1 MAKGETVA
9 ALYTKLGLD
18 LSSLSSDFAL
28 AGKTVDQAISRIN
41 HENKKIRIEA
51 DIDLSKLDGAKD
63 KARSI
68 DTREQALIRQLDLQ
82 RQKIRLVAAAY
93 REMVQAKG
101 ADSAAS
107 ARLETRLLNE
117 RKAYANLEVQ
127 LRAVRK
133 ERSAQTSIAGR
144 MVNSVANGAGAMS
157 VLAQGAGDLGLL
169 GFMSGPIGKAVGVT
183 TAVSAGLIAMARSA
197 MTAGN
202 NIYGLAQRMHTT
214 NAEAARMNMVFKLAG
229 ADARAAVP
237 AIIRL
242 DKAIQSAGEDGND
255 TTRLLS
261 AFGVVMKDFAGN
273 LLPVNQQLTAL
284 AKGYRNAAAAGL
296 ESEFVSQLLGARGA
310 ELVPVLKDMAELQE
324 RAAKIPTTGL
334 LNPDEAHRMN
344 MEWNEMKVSMG
355 QLSGAIGAAFMPV
368 VSDLMPDVNEAIE
381 TLVKSIKDN
390 KSDIESVVKT
400 IGSIGG
406 VAVDACKLAG
416 EAFDGLGINMKN
428 AGAIANFVK
437 AAIKDCRETLADMK
451 ETLGD
456 TALADGIS
464 RLWNWA
470 MADYMPKDAEKPKEQ
485 EAKKSDASQ
494 SAEETRRK
502 VEEAMAKA
510 KKVASSSGAG
520 LTDEI
525 YKLTHSDL
533 ENQLHDIDLK
543 AEKLKSEGAKEA
555 DIVRYTEAAKAKV
568 MRDFNEGALS
578 QINKSWKS
586 ELQNRLD
593 DIDREKKAW
602 IQKGVDEVTATRW
615 AEREKTKAR
624 QQEALSMLK
633 ENRQYLEIMRQA
645 MAGEGDMQTR
655 MNNAKMA
662 VLMAMRKKYGIQND
676 MTSPEEI
683 SRFAELMNSVK
694 NNLVP
699 GLETDLWAKRLGENT
714 IPVYRGSEMNRDI
727 PGFTANVTIQGGT
740 YMDESGMKKMA
751 DNVADRI
758 KVVYA
763 DAARRSQLAYGGA

>member
-183 TAVSAGLIAMARSA
+183 TAVSAGLIAMAKSA

-261 AFGVVMKDFAGN
+261 AFGVVMKDSAGN

-324 RAAKIPTTGL
+324 RAARIPTTGL

-368 VSDLMPDVNEAIE
+368 VSDLMPDINEAIE
-381 TLVKSIKDN
+381 TLVKGIKDN

-428 AGAIANFVK
+428 AGAVANFVK
-437 AAIKDCRETLADMK
+437 AEIKDCRETLADMK

-485 EAKKSDASQ
+485 EAKESNASQ

-510 KKVASSSGAG
+510 KKASSGGAG

-568 MRDFNEGALS
+568 MRDFNEGTLS

-645 MAGEGDMQTR
+645 MAGEGSVEKR

-676 MTSPEEI
+676 MTSPEEV

-714 IPVYRGSEMNRDI
+714 IPVYRGSELNRDI

>member
-63 KARSI
+63 KAKSI

-93 REMVQAKG
+93 REMAQAKG

-183 TAVSAGLIAMARSA
+183 TAVSAGLIAMAKSA

-261 AFGVVMKDFAGN
+261 AFGVVMKDSAGN

-324 RAAKIPTTGL
+324 RAAKIPATGL

-344 MEWNEMKVSMG
+344 MEWNEMKISMG

-428 AGAIANFVK
+428 AGAVANFVK
-437 AAIKDCRETLADMK
+437 AEIKDCRETLADMK

-470 MADYMPKDAEKPKEQ
+470 MADYMPKDAEKPEEQ

-502 VEEAMAKA
+502 VEEALAKA
-510 KKVASSSGAG
+510 KKASSGGAG

-525 YKLTHSDL
+525 YKLTHSNL

-645 MAGEGDMQTR
+645 MAGEGDTQTR

-676 MTSPEEI
+676 MTSPEEV

-714 IPVYRGSEMNRDI
+714 IPVYRGSELNRDI

>member
-261 AFGVVMKDFAGN
+261 AFGVVMKDSAGN
-273 LLPVNQQLTAL
+273 LLPVNQQLAAL

-368 VSDLMPDVNEAIE
+368 VSDLMPDINEAIE
-381 TLVKSIKDN
+381 TLVKGIKDN

-406 VAVDACKLAG
+406 VAVDSCKLAG

-428 AGAIANFVK
+428 AGAVANFVK
-437 AAIKDCRETLADMK
+437 AEIKDCRETLADMK

-510 KKVASSSGAG
+510 KKASSGGAG

-568 MRDFNEGALS
+568 MRDFNEGTLS

-645 MAGEGDMQTR
+645 MAGEGSVEKR

-676 MTSPEEI
+676 MTSPEEV

-714 IPVYRGSEMNRDI
+714 IPVYRGSELNRDI

>member
-169 GFMSGPIGKAVGVT
+169 GFTSGPIGKAVGVT
-183 TAVSAGLIAMARSA
+183 TAVSAGLVAMAKSA

-229 ADARAAVP
+229 ADAGAAVP

-261 AFGVVMKDFAGN
+261 AFGVVMKDSAGN

-428 AGAIANFVK
+428 AGAVANFIK
-437 AAIKDCRETLADMK
+437 AEIKDCRETLADMK

-502 VEEAMAKA
+502 VEEAMAKKA
-510 KKVASSSGAG
+510 ASGGGAG

-568 MRDFNEGALS
+568 MRDFNEGTLS

-615 AEREKTKAR
+615 AEHEKTKAR

-645 MAGEGDMQTR
+645 MAGEGDTETR

-676 MTSPEEI
+676 MTSPEEV

-714 IPVYRGSEMNRDI
+714 IPVYRGSELNRDI

>member
-63 KARSI
+63 KAKSI

-107 ARLETRLLNE
+107 ARLETRLLHE

-214 NAEAARMNMVFKLAG
+214 NAEAARMNMVFRLAG

-261 AFGVVMKDFAGN
+261 AFGVVMKDSAGN

-368 VSDLMPDVNEAIE
+368 VSDLMPDINEAIE
-381 TLVKSIKDN
+381 TLVKGIKDN

-428 AGAIANFVK
+428 AGAVANFIK
-437 AAIKDCRETLADMK
+437 AEIKDCRETLADMK

-510 KKVASSSGAG
+510 KKAASGGAG

-568 MRDFNEGALS
+568 MRDFNEGTLS

-645 MAGEGDMQTR
+645 MAGEGDTETR

-676 MTSPEEI
+676 MTSPEEV

>member
-63 KARSI
+63 KAKSI

-107 ARLETRLLNE
+107 ARLETRLLHE

-214 NAEAARMNMVFKLAG
+214 NAEAARMNMVFRLAG
-229 ADARAAVP
+229 ADAKAAVP

-242 DKAIQSAGEDGND
+242 DKAIRSAGEDGND

-261 AFGVVMKDFAGN
+261 AFGVVMKDSAGN

-368 VSDLMPDVNEAIE
+368 VSDLMPDINEAIE
-381 TLVKSIKDN
+381 TLVKGIKDN

-406 VAVDACKLAG
+406 VAVDACRLAG

-428 AGAIANFVK
+428 AGAVANFVK
-437 AAIKDCRETLADMK
+437 AEIKDCRETLADMK

-510 KKVASSSGAG
+510 KKAASGGAG
-520 LTDEI
+520 LTNEI

-645 MAGEGDMQTR
+645 MAGEGDTETR

-676 MTSPEEI
+676 MTSPEEV

>member
-93 REMVQAKG
+93 REMAQAKG

-183 TAVSAGLIAMARSA
+183 TAVSAGLIAMAKSA

-261 AFGVVMKDFAGN
+261 AFGVVMKDSAGN

-368 VSDLMPDVNEAIE
+368 VSDLMPDINEAIE

-406 VAVDACKLAG
+406 VAVDACKFAG

-428 AGAIANFVK
+428 AGAVANFVK
-437 AAIKDCRETLADMK
+437 AEIKDCRETLADMK

-470 MADYMPKDAEKPKEQ
+470 MADYMPKDAEKHKEQ
-485 EAKKSDASQ
+485 EAKKSDAPQ

-510 KKVASSSGAG
+510 KKAASGGAG

-645 MAGEGDMQTR
+645 MAREGDTETK

-676 MTSPEEI
+676 MTSPEEV

-714 IPVYRGSEMNRDI
+714 IPVYRGSELNRDI

-740 YMDESGMKKMA
+740 YMDENGMKKMA

>member
-63 KARSI
+63 KAKSI

-93 REMVQAKG
+93 REMAQAKG

-229 ADARAAVP
+229 ADAGAAVP

-261 AFGVVMKDFAGN
+261 AFGVVMKDSAGN

-368 VSDLMPDVNEAIE
+368 VSDLMPDINEAIE
-381 TLVKSIKDN
+381 TLVKGIKDN

-428 AGAIANFVK
+428 AGAVANFVK
-437 AAIKDCRETLADMK
+437 AEIKDCRETLADMK

-510 KKVASSSGAG
+510 KKASSGGAG

-645 MAGEGDMQTR
+645 MAGEGDTETK

-676 MTSPEEI
+676 MTSSEEV

>member
-144 MVNSVANGAGAMS
+144 MVNSIANGAGAMS

-169 GFMSGPIGKAVGVT
+169 GFMAGPIGKAVGVT
-183 TAVSAGLIAMARSA
+183 TAVSAGLIAMAKSA

-214 NAEAARMNMVFKLAG
+214 NAEAARMNMVFRLAG

-261 AFGVVMKDFAGN
+261 AFGVVMKDSAGN
-273 LLPVNQQLTAL
+273 LLPVNQQLIAL

-324 RAAKIPTTGL
+324 RAAKIPATGL

-344 MEWNEMKVSMG
+344 MEWNEMKVSVG
-355 QLSGAIGAAFMPV
+355 QLSGAVGAAFMPV
-368 VSDLMPDVNEAIE
+368 VSDLMPDINEAIE
-381 TLVKSIKDN
+381 TLVKGIKDN

-406 VAVDACKLAG
+406 VAVDACRLAG

-428 AGAIANFVK
+428 AGAVANFVK
-437 AAIKDCRETLADMK
+437 AEIKDCRETLADMK

-470 MADYMPKDAEKPKEQ
+470 MADYMPKDAEKPEEQ
-485 EAKKSDASQ
+485 EAKKSNASQ

-510 KKVASSSGAG
+510 KKASSGGAG

-568 MRDFNEGALS
+568 MRDFNEGTLS

-645 MAGEGDMQTR
+645 MAGEGSVEKR

-676 MTSPEEI
+676 MTSPEEV

-714 IPVYRGSEMNRDI
+714 IPVYRGSELNRDI

>member
-93 REMVQAKG
+93 REMAQAKG

-183 TAVSAGLIAMARSA
+183 TAVSAGLIAMAKSA

-261 AFGVVMKDFAGN
+261 AFGVVMKDSAGN

-368 VSDLMPDVNEAIE
+368 VSDLMPDINEAIE
-381 TLVKSIKDN
+381 TLVKGIKDN

-406 VAVDACKLAG
+406 VAVDSCKLAG

-428 AGAIANFVK
+428 AGAVANFVK
-437 AAIKDCRETLADMK
+437 AEIKDCRETLADMK

-510 KKVASSSGAG
+510 KKASSGGAG

-568 MRDFNEGALS
+568 MRDFNEGTLS

-645 MAGEGDMQTR
+645 MAGEGSVEKR

-676 MTSPEEI
+676 MTSPEEV

-699 GLETDLWAKRLGENT
+699 GLETDSWAKRLGENT
-714 IPVYRGSEMNRDI
+714 IPVYRGSELNRDI
-727 PGFTANVTIQGGT
+727 PGFTANVTIQGGI

>member
-63 KARSI
+63 KAKSI

-183 TAVSAGLIAMARSA
+183 TAVSAGLIAMAKSA

-261 AFGVVMKDFAGN
+261 AFGVVMKDSAGN

-368 VSDLMPDVNEAIE
+368 VSDLMPDINEAIE
-381 TLVKSIKDN
+381 TLVKGIKDN

-428 AGAIANFVK
+428 AGAVANFVK
-437 AAIKDCRETLADMK
+437 AEIKDCRETLADMK

-485 EAKKSDASQ
+485 EAKKSNASQ

-510 KKVASSSGAG
+510 KKASSGEAG

-568 MRDFNEGALS
+568 MKDFNEGALS

-645 MAGEGDMQTR
+645 MAGEGDTETR

-676 MTSPEEI
+676 MTSPEEV

>member
-169 GFMSGPIGKAVGVT
+169 GFMAGPIGKAVGVT
-183 TAVSAGLIAMARSA
+183 TAVSAGLIAMDKSA

-214 NAEAARMNMVFKLAG
+214 NAEAARMNMVFRLAG

-261 AFGVVMKDFAGN
+261 AFGVVMKDSAGN

-368 VSDLMPDVNEAIE
+368 VSDLMPDINEAIE
-381 TLVKSIKDN
+381 TLVKGIKDN

-428 AGAIANFVK
+428 AGAVANFVK
-437 AAIKDCRETLADMK
+437 AEIKDCRETLADMK

-485 EAKKSDASQ
+485 EAKESNASQ

-510 KKVASSSGAG
+510 KKASSGGAG

-555 DIVRYTEAAKAKV
+555 EIVRYTEAAKAKV
-568 MRDFNEGALS
+568 MRDFNEGTLS

-645 MAGEGDMQTR
+645 MAGEGSVEKR

-676 MTSPEEI
+676 MTSPEEV

-714 IPVYRGSEMNRDI
+714 IPVYRGSELNRDI

>member
-63 KARSI
+63 KAKSI

-93 REMVQAKG
+93 REMAQAKG

-183 TAVSAGLIAMARSA
+183 TAVSAGLIAMAKSA

-229 ADARAAVP
+229 ADAKAAVP

-261 AFGVVMKDFAGN
+261 AFGVVMKDSAGN

-368 VSDLMPDVNEAIE
+368 VSDLMPDINEAIE
-381 TLVKSIKDN
+381 TLVKGIKDN

-428 AGAIANFVK
+428 AGAVANFVK
-437 AAIKDCRETLADMK
+437 AEIKDCRETLADMK

-470 MADYMPKDAEKPKEQ
+470 MADYMPKDEEKPKEQ

-510 KKVASSSGAG
+510 KKASSGGAG

-645 MAGEGDMQTR
+645 MAGEGDTETK

-676 MTSPEEI
+676 MTSPEEV

-714 IPVYRGSEMNRDI
+714 IPVYRGSELNRDI

>member
-169 GFMSGPIGKAVGVT
+169 GFMSGPIGKAAGVT

-261 AFGVVMKDFAGN
+261 AFGVVMKDSAGN

-368 VSDLMPDVNEAIE
+368 VSDLMPDINEAIE

-390 KSDIESVVKT
+390 KSDIKSVVKT

-406 VAVDACKLAG
+406 VAVDACKFAG

-428 AGAIANFVK
+428 AGAVANFVK
-437 AAIKDCRETLADMK
+437 AEIKDCRETLADMK

-470 MADYMPKDAEKPKEQ
+470 MADYMPKDAEKHKEQ
-485 EAKKSDASQ
+485 EAKKSDAPQ

-510 KKVASSSGAG
+510 KKAASGGAG

-543 AEKLKSEGAKEA
+543 AEKLKSEGAKET

-645 MAGEGDMQTR
+645 MAGEGDTETR

-676 MTSPEEI
+676 MTSPEEV

-714 IPVYRGSEMNRDI
+714 IPVYRGSELNRDI

-740 YMDESGMKKMA
+740 YMDENGMKKMA

>member
-63 KARSI
+63 KAKSI

-93 REMVQAKG
+93 REMAQAKG

-183 TAVSAGLIAMARSA
+183 TAVSAGLIAMAKSA

-261 AFGVVMKDFAGN
+261 AFGVVMKDSVGN

-428 AGAIANFVK
+428 AGAVANFIK
-437 AAIKDCRETLADMK
+437 AEIKDCRETLADMK

-510 KKVASSSGAG
+510 KKAASGGAG
-520 LTDEI
+520 LTNEI

-645 MAGEGDMQTR
+645 MAGEGDTETK

-676 MTSPEEI
+676 MTSPEEV

-714 IPVYRGSEMNRDI
+714 IPVYRGSELNRDI

>member
-63 KARSI
+63 KAKSI

-107 ARLETRLLNE
+107 ARLETRLLHE

-214 NAEAARMNMVFKLAG
+214 NAEAARMNMVFRLAG

-261 AFGVVMKDFAGN
+261 AFGVVMKDSAGN

-368 VSDLMPDVNEAIE
+368 VSDLMPDINEAIE
-381 TLVKSIKDN
+381 TLVKGIKDN

-428 AGAIANFVK
+428 AGAIANFIK
-437 AAIKDCRETLADMK
+437 AEIKDCRETLADMK

-470 MADYMPKDAEKPKEQ
+470 MADYMPKDEEKPKEQ

-510 KKVASSSGAG
+510 KKAASGGAG

-645 MAGEGDMQTR
+645 MAGEGDTETK

-676 MTSPEEI
+676 MTSPEEV

>member
-68 DTREQALIRQLDLQ
+68 DTKEQVLIRQLDLQ

-144 MVNSVANGAGAMS
+144 MVSSIANGAGAMS

-183 TAVSAGLIAMARSA
+183 TAVSAGLIAMAKSA

-214 NAEAARMNMVFKLAG
+214 NAEAARMNMVFRLAG

-261 AFGVVMKDFAGN
+261 AFGVVMKDSAGN
-273 LLPVNQQLTAL
+273 LLPVNQQLIAL

-368 VSDLMPDVNEAIE
+368 VSDLMPDINEAIE
-381 TLVKSIKDN
+381 TLVKGIKDN

-428 AGAIANFVK
+428 AGAVANFVK
-437 AAIKDCRETLADMK
+437 AEIKDCRETLADMK

-470 MADYMPKDAEKPKEQ
+470 MADYMPKDAEKPEEQ
-485 EAKKSDASQ
+485 EAKKSNASQ

-510 KKVASSSGAG
+510 KKASSGGAG

-568 MRDFNEGALS
+568 MRDFNEGTLS

-645 MAGEGDMQTR
+645 MAGEGSVEKR

-676 MTSPEEI
+676 MTSPEEV

-714 IPVYRGSEMNRDI
+714 IPVYRGSELNRDI

>member
-51 DIDLSKLDGAKD
+51 DIDLSKLDGARD

-93 REMVQAKG
+93 REMAQAKG
-101 ADSAAS
+101 TDSAAS

-183 TAVSAGLIAMARSA
+183 TAVSAGLIAMAKSA

-261 AFGVVMKDFAGN
+261 AFGVVMKDSAGN

-368 VSDLMPDVNEAIE
+368 VSDLMPDINEAIE
-381 TLVKSIKDN
+381 TLVKGIKDN

-406 VAVDACKLAG
+406 VAVDACKFAG

-437 AAIKDCRETLADMK
+437 AEIKDCRETLADMK

-470 MADYMPKDAEKPKEQ
+470 IADYMPKDAEKPKEQ
-485 EAKKSDASQ
+485 EAKESNASQ

-510 KKVASSSGAG
+510 KKASSGGAG

-533 ENQLHDIDLK
+533 ENQLHDIDIK

-568 MRDFNEGALS
+568 MRDFNEGTLS

-645 MAGEGDMQTR
+645 MAGEGSVEKR

-676 MTSPEEI
+676 MTSPEEV

-714 IPVYRGSEMNRDI
+714 IPVYRGSELNRDI

>member
-183 TAVSAGLIAMARSA
+183 TAVSAGLIAMAKSA

-261 AFGVVMKDFAGN
+261 AFGVVMKDSAGN

-344 MEWNEMKVSMG
+344 MEWNEMKISMG

-368 VSDLMPDVNEAIE
+368 VSDLMPDINEAIE
-381 TLVKSIKDN
+381 TLVKGIKDN

-428 AGAIANFVK
+428 AGAVANFVK
-437 AAIKDCRETLADMK
+437 AEIKDCRETLADMK

-470 MADYMPKDAEKPKEQ
+470 MADYMPKDAEKPEEQ
-485 EAKKSDASQ
+485 EAKKSNASQ

-510 KKVASSSGAG
+510 KKASFGGAG

-568 MRDFNEGALS
+568 MRDFNEGTLS

-645 MAGEGDMQTR
+645 MAGEGDTQTR

-676 MTSPEEI
+676 MTSPEEV

-714 IPVYRGSEMNRDI
+714 IPVYRGSELNRDI

>member
-214 NAEAARMNMVFKLAG
+214 NAEAARMNIVFKLAG

-261 AFGVVMKDFAGN
+261 AFGVVMKDSAGN

-368 VSDLMPDVNEAIE
+368 VSDLMPDINEAIE
-381 TLVKSIKDN
+381 TLVKGIKDN

-437 AAIKDCRETLADMK
+437 AEIKDCRETLADMK

-485 EAKKSDASQ
+485 EAKESNASQ

-510 KKVASSSGAG
+510 KKASSGGAG

-533 ENQLHDIDLK
+533 ENQLHDIDIK

-568 MRDFNEGALS
+568 MRDFNEGTLS

-645 MAGEGDMQTR
+645 MAGEGSVEKR

-676 MTSPEEI
+676 MTSPEEV

-714 IPVYRGSEMNRDI
+714 IPVYRGSELNRDI

>member
-63 KARSI
+63 KAKSI

-261 AFGVVMKDFAGN
+261 AFGVVMKDSAGN

-368 VSDLMPDVNEAIE
+368 VSDLMPDINEAIE
-381 TLVKSIKDN
+381 TLVKGIKDN

-428 AGAIANFVK
+428 AGAIANFIK
-437 AAIKDCRETLADMK
+437 AEIKDCRETLADMK

-470 MADYMPKDAEKPKEQ
+470 MADYMPKDEEKPKEQ

-510 KKVASSSGAG
+510 KKAASGGAG

-568 MRDFNEGALS
+568 MRDFNEGTLS

-645 MAGEGDMQTR
+645 MAGEGDTETR

-676 MTSPEEI
+676 MTSPEEV

>member
-51 DIDLSKLDGAKD
+51 DIDLSKLDGAKV

-169 GFMSGPIGKAVGVT
+169 GFMSGPIGKAIGVT
-183 TAVSAGLIAMARSA
+183 TAVSAGLIAMAKSA

-242 DKAIQSAGEDGND
+242 DKAIQIAGEDGND

-261 AFGVVMKDFAGN
+261 AFGVVMKDSAGN

-368 VSDLMPDVNEAIE
+368 VSDLMPDINEAIE
-381 TLVKSIKDN
+381 TLVKGIKDN

-428 AGAIANFVK
+428 AGAVANFVK
-437 AAIKDCRETLADMK
+437 AEIKDCRETLADMK

-485 EAKKSDASQ
+485 EAKKSNASQ

-510 KKVASSSGAG
+510 KKASSGGAG

-543 AEKLKSEGAKEA
+543 AEKLKSEGAKAA

-568 MRDFNEGALS
+568 MRDFNEGTLS

-624 QQEALSMLK
+624 QQEAFSMLK

-645 MAGEGDMQTR
+645 MAGEGDTETK

-676 MTSPEEI
+676 MTSPEEV
-683 SRFAELMNSVK
+683 SRFAELMNSVR

-714 IPVYRGSEMNRDI
+714 IPVYRGSELNRDI

>member
-41 HENKKIRIEA
+41 HENKKIRIET

-183 TAVSAGLIAMARSA
+183 TAVSAGLIAMAKSA

-214 NAEAARMNMVFKLAG
+214 NAETARMNMVFKLAG

-261 AFGVVMKDFAGN
+261 AFGVVMKDSAGN

-381 TLVKSIKDN
+381 TLVKGIKDN
-390 KSDIESVVKT
+390 KSDIESVIKT

-406 VAVDACKLAG
+406 VAVDACRLAG

-428 AGAIANFVK
+428 AGAIADFIK
-437 AAIKDCRETLADMK
+437 AEIKDCRETLADMK

-510 KKVASSSGAG
+510 KKAASGGAG

-568 MRDFNEGALS
+568 MRDFNEGTLS
-578 QINKSWKS
+578 QINKFWKS

-645 MAGEGDMQTR
+645 MAGEGDTETK

-676 MTSPEEI
+676 MTSPEEV

>member
-51 DIDLSKLDGAKD
+51 DIDLSKLDGARD

-183 TAVSAGLIAMARSA
+183 TAVSAGLIAMAKSA

-261 AFGVVMKDFAGN
+261 AFGVVMKDSAGN

-368 VSDLMPDVNEAIE
+368 VSDLMPDINEAIE
-381 TLVKSIKDN
+381 TLVKGIKDN

-428 AGAIANFVK
+428 AGAVANFVK
-437 AAIKDCRETLADMK
+437 AEIKDCRETLADMK

-485 EAKKSDASQ
+485 EAKESDASQ

-510 KKVASSSGAG
+510 KKAASGGAG

-645 MAGEGDMQTR
+645 MAGEGDTETK

-676 MTSPEEI
+676 MTSPEEV

-714 IPVYRGSEMNRDI
+714 IPVYRGSELNRDI

-740 YMDESGMKKMA
+740 YMDENGMKKMA

>member
-63 KARSI
+63 KAKSI

-93 REMVQAKG
+93 REMAQAKG

-133 ERSAQTSIAGR
+133 KRSAQTSIAGR

-183 TAVSAGLIAMARSA
+183 TAVSAGLIAMAKSA

-261 AFGVVMKDFAGN
+261 AFGVVMKDSAGN

-381 TLVKSIKDN
+381 TLVKGIKDN

-428 AGAIANFVK
+428 AGAVANFIK
-437 AAIKDCRETLADMK
+437 AEIKDCRETLADMK

-510 KKVASSSGAG
+510 KKAASGGAG

-568 MRDFNEGALS
+568 MRDFNEGTLS

-645 MAGEGDMQTR
+645 MAGEGDTETK

-676 MTSPEEI
+676 MTSPEEV

>member
-144 MVNSVANGAGAMS
+144 MVNSIANGAGAMS

-183 TAVSAGLIAMARSA
+183 TAVSAGLIAMAKSA

-242 DKAIQSAGEDGND
+242 DKAIQSAGEDSND

-261 AFGVVMKDFAGN
+261 AFGVVMKDSAGN

-368 VSDLMPDVNEAIE
+368 VSDLMPDINEAIE
-381 TLVKSIKDN
+381 TLVKGIKDN

-428 AGAIANFVK
+428 AGAVANFVK
-437 AAIKDCRETLADMK
+437 AEIKDCRETLADMK

-485 EAKKSDASQ
+485 EAKKSNASQ

-510 KKVASSSGAG
+510 KKASSGGAG

-568 MRDFNEGALS
+568 MRDFNEGTIS

-645 MAGEGDMQTR
+645 MAGEGDTQTK

-676 MTSPEEI
+676 MTSPEEV

-714 IPVYRGSEMNRDI
+714 IPVYRGSELNRDI

>member
-93 REMVQAKG
+93 REMAQAKG

-183 TAVSAGLIAMARSA
+183 TAVSAGLIAMAKSA

-261 AFGVVMKDFAGN
+261 AFGVVMKDSAGN

-368 VSDLMPDVNEAIE
+368 VSDLMPDINEAIE
-381 TLVKSIKDN
+381 TLVKGIKDN

-406 VAVDACKLAG
+406 VAVDACKFAG

-437 AAIKDCRETLADMK
+437 AEIKDCREILADMK

-510 KKVASSSGAG
+510 KKASSGGAG

-568 MRDFNEGALS
+568 MRDFNEGTLS

-645 MAGEGDMQTR
+645 MAGEGDTQTK

-676 MTSPEEI
+676 MTSPEEV

>member
-63 KARSI
+63 KAKSI

-183 TAVSAGLIAMARSA
+183 TAVSAGLIAMAKSA

-261 AFGVVMKDFAGN
+261 AFGVVMKDSAGN
-273 LLPVNQQLTAL
+273 LLPVNQQLIAL

-368 VSDLMPDVNEAIE
+368 VSDLMPDINEAIE
-381 TLVKSIKDN
+381 TLVKGIKDN

-428 AGAIANFVK
+428 AGAIANFIK
-437 AAIKDCRETLADMK
+437 AEIKDCRETLADMK

-470 MADYMPKDAEKPKEQ
+470 MADYMPKDEEKPKEQ

-510 KKVASSSGAG
+510 KKAASGGAG

-568 MRDFNEGALS
+568 MRDFNEGTLS

-645 MAGEGDMQTR
+645 MAGEGDTETR

-676 MTSPEEI
+676 MTSPEEV

>member
-183 TAVSAGLIAMARSA
+183 TAVSAGLIAMAKSA

-229 ADARAAVP
+229 ADAKAAVP

-261 AFGVVMKDFAGN
+261 AFGVVMKDSAGN

-368 VSDLMPDVNEAIE
+368 VSDLMPDINEAIE
-381 TLVKSIKDN
+381 TLVKGIKDN

-428 AGAIANFVK
+428 AGAVANFVK
-437 AAIKDCRETLADMK
+437 AEIKDCRETLADMK

-470 MADYMPKDAEKPKEQ
+470 MADYMPKDEEKPKEQ

-510 KKVASSSGAG
+510 KKASSGGAG

-645 MAGEGDMQTR
+645 MAGEGDTETK

-676 MTSPEEI
+676 MTSPEEV

-714 IPVYRGSEMNRDI
+714 IPVYRGSELNRDI

>member
-144 MVNSVANGAGAMS
+144 MVNSIANGAGAMS

-183 TAVSAGLIAMARSA
+183 TAVSAGLIAMAKSA

-214 NAEAARMNMVFKLAG
+214 NAEAARMNMVFRLAG

-261 AFGVVMKDFAGN
+261 AFGVVMKDSAGN
-273 LLPVNQQLTAL
+273 LLPVNQQLIAL

-368 VSDLMPDVNEAIE
+368 VSDLMPDINEAIE
-381 TLVKSIKDN
+381 TLVKGIKDN

-428 AGAIANFVK
+428 AGAVANFVK
-437 AAIKDCRETLADMK
+437 AEIKDCRETLADMK

-510 KKVASSSGAG
+510 KKAASGGAG

-568 MRDFNEGALS
+568 MRDFNEGTIS

-645 MAGEGDMQTR
+645 MAGEGSVEKR

-676 MTSPEEI
+676 MTSPEEV

-714 IPVYRGSEMNRDI
+714 IPVYRGSELNRDI

>member
-63 KARSI
+63 KAKSI

-93 REMVQAKG
+93 REMAQAKG

-183 TAVSAGLIAMARSA
+183 TAVSAGLIAMAKSA

-242 DKAIQSAGEDGND
+242 DKAIQIAGEDGND

-261 AFGVVMKDFAGN
+261 AFGVVMKDSAGN
-273 LLPVNQQLTAL
+273 LLPVNQQLAAL

-310 ELVPVLKDMAELQE
+310 ELVPVLKDMTELQE

-368 VSDLMPDVNEAIE
+368 VSDLMPDINEAIE
-381 TLVKSIKDN
+381 TLVKGIKDN

-428 AGAIANFVK
+428 AGAVANFIK
-437 AAIKDCRETLADMK
+437 AEIKDCRETLADMK

-510 KKVASSSGAG
+510 KKASSGGAG

-555 DIVRYTEAAKAKV
+555 GIVRYTEAAKAKV
-568 MRDFNEGALS
+568 MRDFNEGTLS

-645 MAGEGDMQTR
+645 MAREGDTETK

-676 MTSPEEI
+676 MTSPEEV

-714 IPVYRGSEMNRDI
+714 IPVYRGSELNRDI

>member
-93 REMVQAKG
+93 REMAQAKG

-183 TAVSAGLIAMARSA
+183 TAVSAGLIAMAKSA

-261 AFGVVMKDFAGN
+261 AFGVVMKDSAGN
-273 LLPVNQQLTAL
+273 LLPVNQQLTVL

-324 RAAKIPTTGL
+324 RAARIPTTGL

-368 VSDLMPDVNEAIE
+368 VSDLMPDINEAIE
-381 TLVKSIKDN
+381 TLVKGIKDN

-428 AGAIANFVK
+428 AGAVANFVK
-437 AAIKDCRETLADMK
+437 TEIKDCRETLADMK

-510 KKVASSSGAG
+510 KKAASSSGAG

-568 MRDFNEGALS
+568 MRDFNEGTLS

-645 MAGEGDMQTR
+645 MAGEGDTETK

-676 MTSPEEI
+676 MTSPEEV

-714 IPVYRGSEMNRDI
+714 IPVYRGSELNRDI

>member
-51 DIDLSKLDGAKD
+51 DIDLSKLDGARD

-183 TAVSAGLIAMARSA
+183 TAVSAGLIAMAKSA

-261 AFGVVMKDFAGN
+261 AFGVVMKDSAGN

-368 VSDLMPDVNEAIE
+368 VSDLMPDINEAIE

-428 AGAIANFVK
+428 AGAVANFVK

-510 KKVASSSGAG
+510 KKAASGGAG

-568 MRDFNEGALS
+568 MRDFNEGTLS

-645 MAGEGDMQTR
+645 MAGEGDTETR

-662 VLMAMRKKYGIQND
+662 VLIAMRKKYGIQND
-676 MTSPEEI
+676 MTSPEEV

-714 IPVYRGSEMNRDI
+714 IPVYRGSELNRDI

>member
-63 KARSI
+63 KAKSI

-82 RQKIRLVAAAY
+82 RQKIGLVAAAY
-93 REMVQAKG
+93 REMAQAKG

-183 TAVSAGLIAMARSA
+183 TAVSAGLIAMAKSA

-261 AFGVVMKDFAGN
+261 AFGVVMKDSAGN

-428 AGAIANFVK
+428 AGAVANFVK
-437 AAIKDCRETLADMK
+437 AEIKDCRETLADMK

-470 MADYMPKDAEKPKEQ
+470 MADYMPKDAEKPEEQ

-502 VEEAMAKA
+502 VEEALAKA
-510 KKVASSSGAG
+510 KKASSGGAG

-615 AEREKTKAR
+615 AEHEKTKAR

-645 MAGEGDMQTR
+645 MAGEGDTQTR

-676 MTSPEEI
+676 MTSPEEV

>member
-169 GFMSGPIGKAVGVT
+169 GFMAGPIGKAVGVT
-183 TAVSAGLIAMARSA
+183 TAVSAGLIDMAKSA

-214 NAEAARMNMVFKLAG
+214 NAEAARMNMVFRLAG

-261 AFGVVMKDFAGN
+261 AFGVVMKDSAGN
-273 LLPVNQQLTAL
+273 LLPVNQQLIAL

-368 VSDLMPDVNEAIE
+368 VSDLMPDINEAIE
-381 TLVKSIKDN
+381 TLVKGIKDN

-428 AGAIANFVK
+428 AGAVANFVK
-437 AAIKDCRETLADMK
+437 AEIKDCRETLADMK

-485 EAKKSDASQ
+485 EAKESNASQ

-510 KKVASSSGAG
+510 KKASSGGAG

-568 MRDFNEGALS
+568 MRDFNEGTLS

-645 MAGEGDMQTR
+645 MAGEGSVEKR

-676 MTSPEEI
+676 MTSPEEV

-714 IPVYRGSEMNRDI
+714 IPVYRGSELNRDI

>member
-261 AFGVVMKDFAGN
+261 AFGVVMKDSAGN

-324 RAAKIPTTGL
+324 RAARIPTTGL

-428 AGAIANFVK
+428 AGAVANFIK
-437 AAIKDCRETLADMK
+437 AEIKDCRETLADMK
-451 ETLGD
+451 ETLED

-510 KKVASSSGAG
+510 KKAASGGGAG

-645 MAGEGDMQTR
+645 MAGEGDTQTR

-676 MTSPEEI
+676 MTSPEEV

-714 IPVYRGSEMNRDI
+714 IPVYRGSELNRDI

>member
-183 TAVSAGLIAMARSA
+183 TAVSAGLIAMAKSA

-261 AFGVVMKDFAGN
+261 AFGVVMKDSAGN

-510 KKVASSSGAG
+510 KKAASSSGAG

-645 MAGEGDMQTR
+645 MAGEGDTETK

-676 MTSPEEI
+676 MTSPEEV

-714 IPVYRGSEMNRDI
+714 IPVYRGSELNRDI

>member
-63 KARSI
+63 KAKSI

-183 TAVSAGLIAMARSA
+183 TAVSAGLIAMAKSA

-261 AFGVVMKDFAGN
+261 AFGVVMKDSAGN
-273 LLPVNQQLTAL
+273 LLPVNQQLIAL

-324 RAAKIPTTGL
+324 RAARIPTTGL

-368 VSDLMPDVNEAIE
+368 VSDLMPDINEAIE
-381 TLVKSIKDN
+381 TLVKGIKDN

-428 AGAIANFVK
+428 AGAVANFVK
-437 AAIKDCRETLADMK
+437 AEIKDCRETLADMK

-510 KKVASSSGAG
+510 KKASSGGAG

-568 MRDFNEGALS
+568 MRDFNEGTLS

-645 MAGEGDMQTR
+645 MAGEGDTQTK

-676 MTSPEEI
+676 MTSPEEV

-699 GLETDLWAKRLGENT
+699 GLETDLWAKRLEENT
-714 IPVYRGSEMNRDI
+714 IPVYRGSELNRDI

-740 YMDESGMKKMA
+740 YMDENGMKKMA

>member
-183 TAVSAGLIAMARSA
+183 TAVSAGLIAMAKSA

-261 AFGVVMKDFAGN
+261 AFGVVMKDSAGN

-368 VSDLMPDVNEAIE
+368 VSDLMPDINEAIE
-381 TLVKSIKDN
+381 TLVKGIKDN

-428 AGAIANFVK
+428 AGAVANFVK
-437 AAIKDCRETLADMK
+437 AEIKDCRETLADMK

-485 EAKKSDASQ
+485 EAKKSNASQ

-510 KKVASSSGAG
+510 KKAASGGAG

-568 MRDFNEGALS
+568 MRDFNEGTIS

-645 MAGEGDMQTR
+645 MAGEGSVEKR

-676 MTSPEEI
+676 MTSPEEV

-714 IPVYRGSEMNRDI
+714 IPVYLGSELNRDI

-758 KVVYA
+758 KIVYT